1 MTLQAFQLACL
12 RGDRELFSQLDVTL
26 HPGEA
31 LHVVGNN
38 GTGKTS
44 LLRILAGLALP
55 SEGEVRWAGEDIRNA
70 PMAFR
75 SQLNY
80 FGHLNALKDD
90 LLAWE
95 NVVISS
101 AILGKTIRPDEA
113 YSALDLLG
121 VQHIAELPVH
131 ALSQGQ
137 KKRVALARL
146 PFCSHTPLWLL
157 DEPFAA
163 LDELAISHVAGLIG
177 RHLDNNGLVVYTTH
191 QQVALPSG
199 NRRVL
204 DLNAVAACG

>member
-137 KKRVALARL
+137 R
-146 PFCSHTPLWLL
+146 
-157 DEPFAA
+157 
-163 LDELAISHVAGLIG
+163 
-177 RHLDNNGLVVYTTH
+177 
-191 QQVALPSG
+191 SG
-199 NRRVL
+199 
-204 DLNAVAACG
+204 